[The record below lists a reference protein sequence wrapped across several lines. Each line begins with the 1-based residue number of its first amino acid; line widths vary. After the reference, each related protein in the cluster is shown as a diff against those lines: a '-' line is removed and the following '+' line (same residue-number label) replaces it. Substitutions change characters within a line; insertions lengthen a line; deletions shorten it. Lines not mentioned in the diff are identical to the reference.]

1 MSLATKLEEEI
12 QKGLNGTSGVIPIQY
27 DRVCDYIK
35 IAKRTSY
42 LIGAATGV
50 GKTTLAQEMFTIDP
64 IEWYLNNQS
73 SNIKLSVIDF
83 FMERRQVDY
92 TAKWISRMLFQDHG
106 ITLPSQRIIGREYGK
121 RLTVGEHELIKGYYA
136 KLNEWEKDDLLIIH
150 EGSKNPTGIS
160 LYLEKF
166 AEKHGII
173 YKKDKADKSID
184 NILTTVT
191 YEPNHANHI
200 VIIVT
205 DNFGILAPE
214 GDGKV
219 KTVVDK
225 ASRCMREARDWY
237 GFSNV
242 IIQQLNREI
251 DSVGRH
257 KMPGELIPKLSDFAA
272 SSQTQNDADVVIA
285 LFNPFDYAVT
295 EKSHLGY
302 DVQRFKDDKFRTF
315 YRSLH
320 ILKNSFGS
328 TGIGFPM
335 ALQPEY
341 GLFKTLPRGKE
352 IPEDIYSRV
361 VSGSYFLP
369 QYYEEPIS
377 KRPFS
382 GFNNNKTIIQ

>member
-1 MSLATKLEEEI
+1 MSLASKLEEEI
-12 QKGLNGTSGVIPIQY
+12 QRGLNGTSGVIPVQY

-50 GKTTLAQEMFTIDP
+50 GKTTLAQEMFTIHP

-73 SNIKLSVIDF
+73 SNIKLSVIAF

-92 TAKWISRMLFQDHG
+92 TAKWISRILFQEHG
-106 ITLPSQRIIGREYGK
+106 LAIPSQRIIGREYGK
-121 RLTVGEHELIKGYYA
+121 RLTPGEHELVKGYYA
-136 KLNEWEKDDLLIIH
+136 KLDEWEKDDLLIIH

-173 YKKDKADKSID
+173 HKKDKNDKSMD
-184 NILTTVT
+184 NILSTVT
-191 YEPNHANHI
+191 YEPNHPNHI
-200 VIIVT
+200 VVIVT

-214 GDGKV
+214 GDGKI
-219 KTVVDK
+219 KTLIDK

-237 GFSNV
+237 GFSSV

-272 SSQTQNDADVVIA
+272 SSQTQNDSDVAIA
-285 LFNPFDYAVT
+285 LFNPFDYAIT
-295 EKSHLGY
+295 EKSHLRY
-302 DVQRFKDDKFRTF
+302 DVQRLKDERFRTY
-315 YRSLH
+315 YRSIH

-328 TGIGFPM
+328 TGVAFPM

-341 GLFKTLPRGKE
+341 GLFKTLPNNKE
-352 IPEDIYSRV
+352 IPEDIYQRV
-361 VSGSYFLP
+361 LSGQFFTSP
-369 QYYEEPIS
+369 THEEPVI

-382 GFNNNKTIIQ
+382 GFK